1 MPDFSQIVSQAR
13 TSPFRL
19 RLLNAGLARKIPFN
33 LPHKFRIQTITDD
46 GFEVHIPYR
55 RKNMNHLKG
64 IHACALATASEF
76 VAGIVI
82 LRVLGTEKYRF
93 IMKELHMEY
102 HYQARMDC
110 VSRSS
115 MPQEELETKVLKPL
129 ETQDVVMIECF
140 SEVHDVEGNHISTCR
155 TLWQIKCWDKV
166 KTKL

>member
-1 MPDFSQIVSQAR
+1 MSDFSQIVSQAR
-13 TSPFRL
+13 TSSFKL

-46 GFEVHIPYR
+46 GFEVYIPYR
-55 RKNMNHLKG
+55 RKNLNHLKG

-93 IMKELHMEY
+93 IMKELHIEY
-102 HYQARMDC
+102 HYQAKMDC
-110 VSRSS
+110 IARSS
-115 MPQEELETKVLKPL
+115 MSQEDLEEKVLKPL
-129 ETQDVVMIECF
+129 EIQDSVMIACF
-140 SEVHDVEGNHISTCR
+140 SEVHDVQGNHISTCR

-166 KTKL
+166 KTKM